1 MPMPE
6 LDPYRLPTTVSPR
19 RYDLE
24 LAPDLA
30 AATFA
35 GTVAI
40 DVEVHEPVDEIV
52 LNALE
57 LDINEAWVE
66 RPDGTRLDAT
76 VRLDEPTERAFLA
89 LASAVPAGPA
99 VVHARFEGVLNDKLN
114 GFYRA
119 TFTDDAG
126 DEQVIATT
134 QMEATFAR

>member
-57 LDINEAWVE
+57 LDIHEAWVE
-66 RPDGTRLDAT
+66 WPDGTRLDAT

-89 LASAVPAGPA
+89 LPSAVPAGPA
-99 VVHARFEGVLNDKLN
+99 VVTTCTAAPSWLIASRNCAGSMV
-114 GFYRA
+114 A
-119 TFTDDAG
+119 TCSGPTASN
-126 DEQVIATT
+126 EPIIASSG
-134 QMEATFAR
+134 R